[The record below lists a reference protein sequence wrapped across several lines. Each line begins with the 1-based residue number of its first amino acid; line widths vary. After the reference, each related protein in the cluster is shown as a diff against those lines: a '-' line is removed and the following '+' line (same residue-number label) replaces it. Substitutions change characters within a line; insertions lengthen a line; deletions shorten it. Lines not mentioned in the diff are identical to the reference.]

1 MDIRSSTIAHLE
13 KIQEQFIWK
22 NRNPTLCN
30 EREKEGLK
38 NVDVFPKIK
47 SPQ

>member
-38 NVDVFPKIK
+38 NVDVFAKIK